1 MSYNNTIK
9 RLKLLEN
16 AKPYYSEKQLAS
28 IEHAIDFA
36 SKAHAGQKR
45 ASGEP
50 YISHPLSVADILVDW
65 GMDIDSV
72 LAGILHDTIEDTET
86 LDADIEKLFG
96 KDVAFLVNGVTKVSK
111 ARSGMRN
118 LDNYLPQTKDNLSKL
133 LIAVGQDIRVIII
146 KLADRQHNLST
157 LQYLPK
163 KKQQK
168 IARESLEVFAP
179 MADRLGMGRV
189 RMQIEELAFSY
200 LDPVEFKKLKI
211 LMRKRLGKSTRK
223 LGEVRVQVETELKKH
238 NIKFEVNGRVKS
250 VYSLHKKLQ
259 KVDGNIDNIYD
270 LMALR
275 VIVDKK
281 EDCYLVLGILHSLY
295 QPMISRIKDYI
306 STPKPN
312 GYQSLHTTVIT
323 PNEQIVEFQI
333 RTQEMHEYAERGLAA
348 NFHYNE
354 QKTTK
359 DYIKSKK
366 SSTLP
371 ANMQWITQLQSVVTK
386 LKQDEK
392 ISKDQLNVDLFVDR
406 IFVYSPKGDIY
417 NLPEGALP
425 LDFAYLVHSDI
436 AKHTYGFRVNN
447 KIHPF
452 DKPLQNGDVIEI
464 ITRKLSLPKQAWQEM
479 VTTTHA
485 RNKLRGQLRQIGVI
499 GIITNATSIMRRKS
513 DRKKEKEENA
523 IKK

>member
-1 MSYNNTIK
+1 
-9 RLKLLEN
+9 
-16 AKPYYSEKQLAS
+16 
-28 IEHAIDFA
+28 
-36 SKAHAGQKR
+36 
-45 ASGEP
+45 
-50 YISHPLSVADILVDW
+50 
-65 GMDIDSV
+65 MDIDSV

-86 LDADIEKLFG
+86 LDADIEKLFNH
-96 KDVAFLVNGVTKVSK
+96 DVAFLVNGVTKVSK

-118 LDNYLPQTKDNLSKL
+118 LENYLPQTKDNLSKL

-146 KLADRQHNLST
+146 KLADRLHNLST
-157 LQYLPK
+157 LQYLPSE
-163 KKQQK
+163 KQQK

-200 LDPVEFKKLKI
+200 LDPIEFKKLKNV
-211 LMRKRLGKSTRK
+211 MKKRLGKSTRK
-223 LGEVRVQVETELKKH
+223 LGEVRVEVESELEKH
-238 NIKFEVNGRVKS
+238 NIHFEVNGRVKS
-250 VYSLHKKLQ
+250 VYSLHKKLA
-259 KVDGNIDNIYD
+259 KVNGNIDDIYD
-270 LMALR
+270 LIALR
-275 VIVDKK
+275 IIVDKK

-323 PNEQIVEFQI
+323 PNKQIVEFQV

-359 DYIKSKK
+359 DYIKKKK

-371 ANMQWITQLQSVVTK
+371 VNMQWITQLQEVVSR
-386 LKQDEK
+386 LKREEK

-436 AKHTYGFRVNN
+436 AKHAYSFRVNN
-447 KIHPF
+447 HIHPF

-464 ITRKLSLPKQAWQEM
+464 VTRKLSLPKQAWQEM
-479 VTTTHA
+479 ITTTHA
-485 RNKLRGQLRQIGVI
+485 RNKLRAQLKQMGVI
-499 GIITNATSIMRRKS
+499 GIITNATSIIRRKS
-513 DRKKEKEENA
+513 DRKKDKQEKTVT
-523 IKK
+523 KK